1 MAVCVMASV
10 FMWRSCPLDGCLCD
24 GICIHVEVLS
34 IRSGGGLVCVFVA
47 SVFMWRSCPLDG
59 CLCDG
64 ICIHVEVLSIR
75 WLFV

>member
-34 IRSGGGLVCVFVA
+34 IRWLVCVMA
-47 SVFMWRSCPLDG
+47 SVFIP
-59 CLCDG
+59 
-64 ICIHVEVLSIR
+64 VEVLSIR

>member
-34 IRSGGGLVCVFVA
+34 
-47 SVFMWRSCPLDG
+47 LDG